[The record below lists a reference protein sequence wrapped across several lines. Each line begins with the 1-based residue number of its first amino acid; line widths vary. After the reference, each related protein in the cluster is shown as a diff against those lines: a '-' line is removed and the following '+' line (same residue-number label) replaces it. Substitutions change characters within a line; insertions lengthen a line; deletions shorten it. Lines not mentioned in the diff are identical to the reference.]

1 MLNSVILFTLAE
13 GGMGKSTAMKHLAI
27 SWADG
32 TTDEL
37 NKFDFVFHISL
48 KHVRTN
54 KSLARIIIAQHN
66 GLEANK
72 VTPAEIECI
81 LEDKKIKTLLLIDGH
96 DEYKCGINTDIDKA
110 IERKS
115 FWNCSLIV
123 TSRDTTQIQRLKK
136 CMDAEVEIQGFDV
149 GNIERCAEKLLGSKE
164 KAKTFLGQAITRN
177 IYPYNPLQPSLQLFL
192 QPPTTE
198 KCLLSIPILLHML
211 CTLFHY
217 NKSLPETTT
226 GIMQEIVNRCIN
238 RESIRAKGEKALQN
252 ATSTL
257 IKLGKLAW
265 QGLITQ
271 GKKLIFDK
279 VLKLTAMIRFKSSNS
294 S

>member
-1 MLNSVILFTLAE
+1 MPFSLFLAE

-27 SWADG
+27 NWADG
-32 TTDEL
+32 TADEL
-37 NKFDFVFHISL
+37 KKFDFVFHISL
-48 KHVRTN
+48 KRVRTN
-54 KSLARIIIAQHN
+54 KSLERIIIEQHN

-72 VTPAEIECI
+72 VTPAEIMCI

-115 FWNCSLIV
+115 LWNCSLIV

-136 CMDAEVEIQGFDV
+136 CMDAEVEIKGFDAW
-149 GNIERCAEKLLGSKE
+149 NIERYTEKLLGSEE
-164 KAKTFLGQAITRN
+164 KAKKILEQATRRN
-177 IYPYNPLQPSLQLFL
+177 IYNPSTWSWLP
-192 QPPTTE
+192 
-198 KCLLSIPILLHML
+198 KKYLLSIPILLHML

-217 NKSLPETTT
+217 NNTLPETKT
-226 GIMQEIVNRCIN
+226 GIIQEIVNRCIN

-257 IKLGKLAW
+257 LKLGKLAW
-265 QGLITQ
+265 QGLITR

-279 VLKLTAMIRFKSSNS
+279 VLTLTVMNRFEPSNS

>member
-1 MLNSVILFTLAE
+1 MPFSLFLAE

-27 SWADG
+27 NWADG
-32 TTDEL
+32 TANEL
-37 NKFDFVFHISL
+37 KKFNFVFHISL
-48 KHVRTN
+48 KPVRTN
-54 KSLARIIIAQHN
+54 KSLERIIIEQHD

-72 VTPAEIECI
+72 VTPAEIKWI
-81 LEDKKIKTLLLIDGH
+81 LEDKEIKTLLLIDGH

-115 FWNCSLIV
+115 LWNCWVIV

-136 CMDAEVEIQGFDV
+136 CMDAEVEIKGFDA
-149 GNIERCAEKLLGSKE
+149 GNIERYTEKLLGKE
-164 KAKTFLGQAITRN
+164 KAKMFLEQATSRN
-177 IYPYNPLQPSLQLFL
+177 IYNPFTWSQLP
-192 QPPTTE
+192 Q
-198 KCLLSIPILLHML
+198 KYLLSIPILLHML

-226 GIMQEIVNRCIN
+226 GIIQEIVNRCIH
-238 RESIRAKGEKALQN
+238 RESIRAKEKKALQN

-257 IKLGKLAW
+257 MKLGKLAW
-265 QGLITQ
+265 QGLITE

-279 VLKLTAMIRFKSSNS
+279 VLPLTVMIRFKPSNS